1 MPHSFLFLYLALHH
15 IDPTWFVAACVTG
28 STKFSLW
35 LTVRCWYPK
44 LFTVSYA
51 LHKSNTTVDLG
62 ITYSCTTGNRV
73 SASHLS
79 TATKKPSFISVS
91 SPPKTHWVLTT
102 QPTLCLHCTNADL
115 SISTMCPGPSIL
127 KGCLMKYLE

>member
-1 MPHSFLFLYLALHH
+1 MPHSFLFLCLALCH
-15 IDPTWFVAACVTG
+15 IDLTWFIVACVTG

-35 LTVRCWYPK
+35 LTVRCQYPK
-44 LFTVSYA
+44 LFTVPYA
-51 LHKSNTTVDLG
+51 LHKSDTTVDLG
-62 ITYSCTTGNRV
+62 ITYSCKTGNRV

-102 QPTLCLHCTNADL
+102 SPTLCLCHTNTDS
-115 SISTMCPGPSIL
+115 SISTTCPGPPIL
-127 KGCLMKYLE
+127 KGCLTKYSE